1 MGLAMRRSGALPGP
15 WCPDGAICLFVGIAG
30 MNDDLM
36 VVRGRKL
43 TPATGRAG
51 PVASGFESKRLGAG
65 FLCRT
70 ARVHLG
76 EAVQGL

>member
-1 MGLAMRRSGALPGP
+1 
-15 WCPDGAICLFVGIAG
+15 

-36 VVRGRKL
+36 VMLGRKL
-43 TPATGRAG
+43 THATGRAG

>member
-1 MGLAMRRSGALPGP
+1 MGLAMRRSGALPGSR
-15 WCPDGAICLFVGIAG
+15 CPDGAICLFVAAAG

-43 TPATGRAG
+43 THATGRAG
-51 PVASGFESKRLGAG
+51 PVESGFERERPDAG
-65 FLCRT
+65 FLCQT
-70 ARVHLG
+70 VRVHLG